1 MAVGGGEG
9 DHHTP
14 LLHSTLPLPSS
25 SIEPSL
31 KLFFKRTGNIWTAFA
46 HIITA
51 VIGSGVLSLAWSM
64 AQLGWIADPLSML
77 FFASITLI
85 SAFMVCNCYRSP
97 DPENGPAR
105 NHSYLE
111 AVRTILGKRNASLCG
126 ILLRLSMFKSG
137 IVFTITSGICGKAIQ
152 RSNCYHKEGHNA
164 ACEYGNTSYMLLFG
178 IIQIVMSHIP
188 DFHGTEWLSIF
199 SAIMSFTYSIIGSAL
214 GLAKVIGDGYI
225 KGDIVGVQTSTST
238 QKVLLVAQALG
249 DIAFAYPF
257 SIILIDIQNTLKSP
271 PSEKVTMNNASMMAT
286 CITTIFYL
294 LCGGF
299 GYAAFG
305 NSAPGNLLTGF
316 GFYEPYWLIDF
327 ANMCVAVHLVGAYQV
342 LSQPLFAMVERW
354 AAEKFPSSGFVN
366 DNFIMKLPLL
376 PAFRSN
382 LFRLCFRTVYVAST
396 TAVAVIF
403 PYFNQVLGVAGTM
416 NFWPLIVYFPV
427 EMYIV
432 QKNIG
437 RWTRKWIVLHIYSSI
452 CLLVTMFALVGSI
465 EGLITAKF
473 S

>member
-1 MAVGGGEG
+1 MAVGEGEG

-14 LLHSTLPLPSS
+14 LLHSTLPSPST
-25 SIEPSL
+25 SIESSL
-31 KLFFKRTGNIWTAFA
+31 KLSFKRTGNIWTAFA

-64 AQLGWIADPLSML
+64 AQLGWIAGPLSML

-137 IVFTITSGICGKAIQ
+137 IVFTITSGICG
-152 RSNCYHKEGHNA
+152 
-164 ACEYGNTSYMLLFG
+164 NTWFG
-178 IIQIVMSHIP
+178 
-188 DFHGTEWLSIF
+188 
-199 SAIMSFTYSIIGSAL
+199 
-214 GLAKVIGDGYI
+214 KGDGYI
-225 KGDIVGVQTSTST
+225 KGDIVGVQTSTAT

-366 DNFIMKLPLL
+366 DNFVLKLPLL